1 MTISEIKA
9 AYYSGELPR
18 NLDALMAAQDK
29 VDKYAQVGEED
40 PELMGRISDKIQE
53 IIDELI

>member
-1 MTISEIKA
+1 MTITEIKA
-9 AYYSGELPR
+9 AYQAGTFPR

-53 IIDELI
+53 IIDEMI

>member
-1 MTISEIKA
+1 MTIAEIKA
-9 AYYSGELPR
+9 AYETGTFPR

-29 VDKYAQVGEED
+29 VDRYAVED

-53 IIDELI
+53 IIDEMI

>member
-1 MTISEIKA
+1 MTIAEIKA
-9 AYYSGELPR
+9 AYETGTFPR